1 MCIRHLTIRSAA
13 LVPFAAK
20 MLANKSVSM
29 RSAVRGQVS
38 RRSVR
43 VEAAA
48 YRRSWAP
55 GVAAPAHLTG
65 E

>member
-1 MCIRHLTIRSAA
+1 MLTSKSALRTGARSAA
-13 LVPFAAK
+13 
-20 MLANKSVSM
+20 
-29 RSAVRGQVS
+29 S

-48 YRRSWAP
+48 ARRSWAP
-55 GVAAPAHLTG
+55 GVKAPAHLTG

>member
-1 MCIRHLTIRSAA
+1 
-13 LVPFAAK
+13 
-20 MLANKSVSM
+20 MLLNKSVSA
-29 RSAVRGQVS
+29 RAVRGAAS

-48 YRRSWAP
+48 ARRSWAP

>member
-1 MCIRHLTIRSAA
+1 
-13 LVPFAAK
+13 
-20 MLANKSVSM
+20 MLANKSVCA
-29 RSAVRGQVS
+29 RSGLRSSAS
-38 RRSVR
+38 RRASVR

-48 YRRSWAP
+48 ARRSWAP

>member
-1 MCIRHLTIRSAA
+1 MLT
-13 LVPFAAK
+13 K
-20 MLANKSVSM
+20 QSVSM
-29 RSAVRGQVS
+29 RSVRTATS

-48 YRRSWAP
+48 ARRSWAP
-55 GVAAPAHLTG
+55 GVKAPAHLTG